1 MDWRTA
7 KLTVPRQRIVSQIG
21 ENHDTQATAYSLEFD
36 FDKIHDPN
44 EETLEELKKTVLRMM
59 KDSLHEKAN
68 FWHIYTTLC
77 HFDDTKD
84 EFLTRVRDGLSFVRK
99 INRLANGLWK
109 EYDLVRA
116 RVPKHQLVF
125 WEVSKWERRARV

>member
-7 KLTVPRQRIVSQIG
+7 VLTVPRQRIVSQIT
-21 ENHDTQATAYSLEFD
+21 ENHESQAKTFELEID
-36 FDKIHDPN
+36 FGKIHDPN
-44 EETLEELKKTVLRMM
+44 EETLEELKKDVLRMM
-59 KDSLHEKAN
+59 KDSQTEKAN

-84 EFLTRVRDGLSFVRK
+84 EFLARVRDGLSFVRK

-116 RVPKHQLVF
+116 RVPKRQLMF
-125 WEVSKWERRARV
+125 WEVEKRERRARV

>member
-7 KLTVPRQRIVSQIG
+7 TLTVPRQRIVSQIG
-21 ENHDTQATAYSLEFD
+21 ENHDSQATVYSLEID

-44 EETLEELKKTVLRMM
+44 EATLDELKKDVLRMM
-59 KDSLHEKAN
+59 KDSEAEKAN
-68 FWHIYTTLC
+68 FWYIYTTLC
-77 HFDDTKD
+77 RFDEIKD
-84 EFLTRVRDGLSFVRK
+84 SFLERVRNGLRFVRR

-116 RVPKHQLVF
+116 RVAKHQLVF
-125 WEVSKWERRARV
+125 WEVSKWERRARA

>member
-7 KLTVPRQRIVSQIG
+7 TLTVPRQRIVSQIT
-21 ENHDTQATAYSLEFD
+21 ENHESQAKTFELEID

-44 EETLEELKKTVLRMM
+44 EATLDKLKKDVLRMM
-59 KDSLHEKAN
+59 KDSQTEKAN

-77 HFDDTKD
+77 RFDDIKD
-84 EFLTRVRDGLSFVRK
+84 EFLARVRHGLRFVRH

-116 RVPKHQLVF
+116 RIPKHQLVF
-125 WEVSKWERRARV
+125 WEASEWERRARV

>member
-7 KLTVPRQRIVSQIG
+7 VLTVPRQRIVSQIT
-21 ENHDTQATAYSLEFD
+21 ENHESQAKTFELEID

-44 EETLEELKKTVLRMM
+44 EETLEELKKNVLRMM
-59 KDSLHEKAN
+59 KDSETEKAN
-68 FWHIYTTLC
+68 FWYIYTALC
-77 HFDDTKD
+77 HFDDIKD
-84 EFLTRVRDGLSFVRK
+84 EFLARVRNGLRFVRR

-116 RVPKHQLVF
+116 RVAKHQLVF
-125 WEVSKWERRARV
+125 WEVSKWERRARA

>member
-7 KLTVPRQRIVSQIG
+7 TLTVPRQRVVSQIG
-21 ENHDTQATAYSLEFD
+21 ENHDSQATAFALEID

-44 EETLEELKKTVLRMM
+44 EATLDKLKKDVLRMM
-59 KDSLHEKAN
+59 KDSQTEKAN

-77 HFDDTKD
+77 RFDDIKD
-84 EFLTRVRDGLSFVRK
+84 EFLARVRHGLRFVRH

-116 RVPKHQLVF
+116 RVAKHQLVF
-125 WEVSKWERRARV
+125 WEASEWERRARV